1 MVLGVLLSLAGRTLA
16 DNLSVETVNMGA
28 GETKEVAIVLE
39 NPEKTYAAFQFEV
52 VLPEGISVAKDGDGK
67 PMVSL
72 DDERI
77 DDHTLTVKDVGSNT
91 YRLLSF
97 SMSNAAFAGT
107 GGALVRMTLK
117 ADKNA
122 SVGARTVTITGQTFT
137 EASAKQVEWSDVSF
151 TVNIL
156 GPVTIKADDQT
167 RAYGEDNPAW
177 SYTVTSGEVY
187 GDGVPTMS
195 CEATPKSP
203 VGTYDIT
210 IEKGTVENPAT
221 LTKGT
226 LTVTKAPLTITAKSY
241 TIKQGDALPVFDAT
255 YSGFRNN
262 ETSAVLTTQPTITTT
277 ATSASAP
284 GTYDI
289 TVSGATAQN
298 YNISYVKGTLTIEP
312 NAVKITANSY
322 TIKYG
327 DKIPVFDYASEGST
341 PIGTPSITCAAT
353 SASPIGQYPIRISRG
368 SVSNGEATFVDG
380 MLTITKAPLTIT
392 AKSYSIKQGEP
403 LPATY
408 EINFSGFKNGETKS
422 VLSQQPSVTCAATA
436 ASEPGRYDIIVSGA
450 AAKNY
455 EISYV
460 KGTLRIRDLSS
471 IKGDI
476 NDDGEV
482 DVTDVVELIDMVLGG
497 IYDAVGDINGDGEVD
512 VTDVVELIDM
522 VLAGE

>member
-1 MVLGVLLSLAGRTLA
+1 MSVLLAMAGRTLA

-28 GETKEVAIVLE
+28 GEAKEVAIVLE

-107 GGALVRMTLK
+107 NGALVRMTLE
-117 ADKNA
+117 APANA
-122 SVGARTVTITGQTFT
+122 SVGAKTVTITGQTFT

-187 GDGVPTMS
+187 GNGTPAVS
-195 CEATPKSP
+195 CEATSKSP
-203 VGTYDIT
+203 VGKYDIT
-210 IEKGTVENPAT
+210 IEKGTVENPCE

-226 LTVTKAPLTITAKSY
+226 
-241 TIKQGDALPVFDAT
+241 
-255 YSGFRNN
+255 
-262 ETSAVLTTQPTITTT
+262 
-277 ATSASAP
+277 
-284 GTYDI
+284 
-289 TVSGATAQN
+289 
-298 YNISYVKGTLTIEP
+298 
-312 NAVKITANSY
+312 
-322 TIKYG
+322 
-327 DKIPVFDYASEGST
+327 
-341 PIGTPSITCAAT
+341 
-353 SASPIGQYPIRISRG
+353 
-368 SVSNGEATFVDG
+368 
-380 MLTITKAPLTIT
+380 LTITKAPLTIT

-403 LPATY
+403 LPTTY
-408 EINFSGFKNGETKS
+408 EITYSGFKNGETKS
-422 VLSQQPSVTCAATA
+422 VLTKQPKVTCAATA
-436 ASEPGRYDIIVSGA
+436 ASEPGRYDIVVSGA
-450 AAKNY
+450 TADNY
-455 EISYV
+455 AILYV
-460 KGTLRIRDLSS
+460 KGTLRIRSLVAEPGDL
-471 IKGDI
+471 

-482 DVTDVVELIDMVLGG
+482 DVTDVVELIDLVLSGST
-497 IYDAVGDINGDGEVD
+497 DPAADINGDGEVD

-522 VLAGE
+522 VLSGE

>member
-1 MVLGVLLSLAGRTLA
+1 MKRIMVLGVLLSLAGRTLA

-67 PMVSL
+67 PLVSL

-107 GGALVRMTLK
+107 NGALVRMTLE

-137 EASAKQVEWSDVSF
+137 EASAKQVEWNDVSF

-167 RAYGEDNPAW
+167 RAYGEGNPAW

-187 GDGVPTMS
+187 GNGTPAVS

-203 VGTYDIT
+203 VGKYDIT

-221 LTKGT
+221 LTK
-226 LTVTKAPLTITAKSY
+226 
-241 TIKQGDALPVFDAT
+241 
-255 YSGFRNN
+255 
-262 ETSAVLTTQPTITTT
+262 
-277 ATSASAP
+277 
-284 GTYDI
+284 
-289 TVSGATAQN
+289 
-298 YNISYVKGTLTIEP
+298 
-312 NAVKITANSY
+312 
-322 TIKYG
+322 
-327 DKIPVFDYASEGST
+327 
-341 PIGTPSITCAAT
+341 
-353 SASPIGQYPIRISRG
+353 
-368 SVSNGEATFVDG
+368 G

-403 LPATY
+403 LPEF
-408 EINFSGFKNGETKS
+408 EISYSGFKNNETAN
-422 VLSQQPSVTCAATA
+422 VLKEKPSVNCTATA
-436 ASEPGRYDIIVSGA
+436 ASEPGTYDIIVSGA
-450 AAKNY
+450 AADNY
-455 EISYV
+455 DITYV
-460 KGTLRIRDLSS
+460 KGTLRIRSLVAQL
-471 IKGDI
+471 GDI

-482 DVTDVVELIDMVLGG
+482 DVTDVVELIDMVLAGST
-497 IYDAVGDINGDGEVD
+497 DPSGDINGDGEVD